1 MRKNLRM
8 SARLVTAEEL
18 ERFPSDDN
26 RFELVAGHLVP
37 MTPVSFAHGRTVIQF
52 GSLLHEYIR
61 KRKLGVVVTEVGF
74 ILATDPDTVRAPDL
88 AFLRPEHIPTP
99 DPRGFWSGAPDLA
112 VEVLSPDDRPGEMR
126 LRIDEYLTSG
136 VDAVIIDRSRSEVGR
151 IAPTI
156 ARDAHARRCRYPRSR
171 RCSSWFPLP
180 RRRDVRITL
189 GRPTLSRV
197 SAQSTDPPE
206 APEALE
212 ARTLRS

>member
-1 MRKNLRM
+1 M

-61 KRKLGVVVTEVGF
+61 KRKLGVVVAEVGF

-99 DPRGFWSGAPDLA
+99 DPRGFWPGAPDLA

-136 VDAVIIDRSRSEVGR
+136 VDAVIIVDPDLKSVELHRPSRAMLTLADANTLDLDDVLPGFHCRVGEM
-151 IAPTI
+151 
-156 ARDAHARRCRYPRSR
+156 
-171 RCSSWFPLP
+171 F
-180 RRRDVRITL
+180 
-189 GRPTLSRV
+189 
-197 SAQSTDPPE
+197 E
-206 APEALE
+206 
-212 ARTLRS
+212 

>member
-1 MRKNLRM
+1 M
-8 SARLVTAEEL
+8 SARLVTAEAL

-99 DPRGFWSGAPDLA
+99 DPRGFWPGAPDLA

-136 VDAVIIDRSRSEVGR
+136 VDAVIIVDPDLKSVELHRPSRAMLTLADADTLDLDDVLPGFHCRVGEM
-151 IAPTI
+151 
-156 ARDAHARRCRYPRSR
+156 
-171 RCSSWFPLP
+171 F
-180 RRRDVRITL
+180 
-189 GRPTLSRV
+189 
-197 SAQSTDPPE
+197 E
-206 APEALE
+206 
-212 ARTLRS
+212 

>member
-1 MRKNLRM
+1 M

-26 RFELVAGHLVP
+26 RYELVAGHLVP

-61 KRKLGVVVTEVGF
+61 KRKLGVVVAEVGF

-99 DPRGFWSGAPDLA
+99 DPRGFWPGAPDLA

-136 VDAVIIDRSRSEVGR
+136 VDAVIIVDPDLKSVELHRPSRAMLTLADANTLDLDDVLPGFHCRVGEM
-151 IAPTI
+151 
-156 ARDAHARRCRYPRSR
+156 
-171 RCSSWFPLP
+171 F
-180 RRRDVRITL
+180 
-189 GRPTLSRV
+189 
-197 SAQSTDPPE
+197 E
-206 APEALE
+206 
-212 ARTLRS
+212 